1 MRPTL
6 FRQLPAVA
14 AAALLALV
22 ACLPGCTRLRSGWN
36 DLSSKVSPRKE
47 TPAQVAVRRMEAAH
61 GASAW
66 RSKRALSADLYVEFD
81 GREQLRGTLTFTTDR
96 ARSRLDLAGG
106 ATLVFDGQQAWIA
119 RGTPSTTR
127 AVDDDDDAARARA
140 GAGAGAGRGASANA
154 NARSDADHGASSATA
169 PIAPSPGAARAAR
182 PSAASTASATTT
194 TAVDTFD
201 RARFHLLTWPAFA
214 SMPFR
219 LRERGA
225 FVTDAG
231 TLPLGGR
238 DVPVLR
244 LTFPRPVGSG
254 TRAPG
259 APATAPAS
267 PAPASPVPASP
278 ASPAFAS
285 APAEDWYVLYPDAE
299 TGRLRAVAYLA
310 TPGADGAGADGAS
323 TAGTAEGAGISGIA
337 GGAGGAEGPGRD
349 GPAHPPRA
357 LTYTDWQPLD
367 GVTLATRWTF
377 YQWTMDQGIIGDPIG
392 RAVLKNLQFV
402 DTPPGF
408 FDQPTGAEPAPAP
421 APATT
426 GPALTTDRR
435 APHDP

>member
-140 GAGAGAGRGASANA
+140 GAGAGRGASANA

-194 TAVDTFD
+194 PAADTFD

-285 APAEDWYVLYPDAE
+285 SPAEDWYVLYPDAE

-323 TAGTAEGAGISGIA
+323 TAGTAEGAGISGIEGRA
-337 GGAGGAEGPGRD
+337 GGAGGAQGPGRD

-357 LTYTDWQPLD
+357 VTYTDWQPLD

-377 YQWTMDQGIIGDPIG
+377 YQWTIDQGIIGDPIG

-421 APATT
+421 ATT
-426 GPALTTDRR
+426 GPALTTDRPV
-435 APHDP
+435 PHGP